1 MNNSGKLNIL
11 LIEDNPADV
20 ELLKLS
26 LQDSSIKHD
35 LVHCDTLF
43 EGIDTAKNKNI
54 QLILLDLTL
63 PDSSGFKT
71 LTHFLEKVTDIPVV
85 ILTGVNNEIVGNQAI
100 KAGAQDFLVKGQF
113 DGKLLGRT
121 IRYSI
126 HRYNSQLKL
135 ESALEDL
142 ELSKKKYVEAQEM
155 AHFGN
160 WEMDI
165 VSNKMNWTNEVF
177 NIFGFLPNSMEPTL
191 SNYLEYVHKDDRG
204 PVSNFFETA
213 AKDGKQHQIEHKIV
227 ISGHI
232 IRYVSLKAK
241 VRFEE
246 VTGKTVLVGVIQDIS
261 ERKISEQLILE
272 KNISQ
277 KASKIKEEAI
287 ANMNFH
293 IRTPLSSILNFT
305 YLLEQSTMSNQQTE
319 LIGGLKT
326 SINDMSLMVNNML
339 NFSVLV
345 SEEIILDEEE
355 IKLIDN
361 LESFKKVISIKAENH
376 KTKFNFD
383 ISDKLPTKAVCDTK
397 KILQLLYNL
406 FDGTFLYV
414 EKDLALDFKAF
425 SKGEDK
431 DFKLCFT
438 MDCNSKN
445 IPKVN
450 IEDLKKYDKL
460 VEFFSQPN
468 LEVEKKYEL
477 GIAIILK
484 LVSSMNGTFE
494 INNTSDGVNY
504 NVELPVK
511 PVKKLV
517 LKNGDVPEQPV
528 RVLLVEDH
536 FLNQMATKKVLTN
549 WTDKISVDI
558 AENGLIGVEK
568 FREHGYDIII
578 MDIQMPV
585 MDGIEATQKIRE
597 NSDVPIIALTANSTK
612 QESEKCFK
620 AGANEYLTKPF
631 KPNELYSQIMSLLVA
646 VEN

>member
-1 MNNSGKLNIL
+1 MNNSNKVNIL

-20 ELLKLS
+20 ELLKIS
-26 LQDSSIKHD
+26 LKDSSIKHE
-35 LVHCDTLF
+35 LFHGDTLF
-43 EGIDTAKNKNI
+43 EGVDIATNQDI
-54 QLILLDLTL
+54 QLVLLDLTL

-71 LTHFLEKVTDIPVV
+71 LTSFLEKIENIPVV

-121 IRYSI
+121 IRYSL
-126 HRYNSQLKL
+126 HRFNSQLKL
-135 ESALEDL
+135 ENALTNL
-142 ELSKKKYVEAQEM
+142 ELSKKKYIEAQEM

-177 NIFGFLPNSMEPTL
+177 KIFGFQSNSLSPTL
-191 SNYLEYVHKDDRG
+191 SDYLEYVHKDDKAE
-204 PVSNFFETA
+204 VEQFFEKA
-213 AKDGKQHQIEHKIV
+213 AKDGKQHHIEHKIIV
-227 ISGHI
+227 SGHM
-232 IRYVSLKAK
+232 IRYVALRAK

-277 KASKIKEEAI
+277 KATKIKEEAI
-287 ANMNFH
+287 SNMNFH
-293 IRTPLSSILNFT
+293 IRTPLSSIMNFT
-305 YLLEQSTMSNQQTE
+305 YLIEKTSVTNQQSE
-319 LIGGLKT
+319 IIGGLKT
-326 SINDMSLMVNNML
+326 SVDDLSLMVNNML

-345 SEEIILDEEE
+345 SEEISLEEE
-355 IKLIDN
+355 EVKLADN
-361 LESFKKVISIKAENH
+361 IESFQKVIAIKAENT
-376 KTKFNFD
+376 KTVATFDFN
-383 ISDKLPTKAVCDTK
+383 KELPEKVVCDPK

-406 FDGTFLYV
+406 FDSAFLYSDD
-414 EKDLALDFKAF
+414 KTKLHFSTT
-425 SKGEDK
+425 SKGKDE
-431 DFKLCFT
+431 DFKLCFELKT
-438 MDCNSKN
+438 TAEMVPS
-445 IPKVN
+445 VSL
-450 IEDLKKYDKL
+450 EELKKYNKL
-460 VEFFSQPN
+460 VEFFSVDD
-468 LEVEKKYEL
+468 LEDEKKYEL

-484 LVSSMNGTFE
+484 LVSSMNGQFE
-494 INNTSDGVNY
+494 INNTTEGVQY
-504 NVELPVK
+504 NVEIPVT
-511 PVKKLV
+511 PIKKLV
-517 LKNGDVPEQPV
+517 LKNGEAPEVPV

-536 FLNQMATKKVLTN
+536 FLNQMATKKVLTSWSEN
-549 WTDKISVDI
+549 ISVDI

-585 MDGIEATQKIRE
+585 MNGIEATEKIRE
-597 NSDVPIIALTANSTK
+597 NSQVPIIALTANSTK
-612 QESEKCFK
+612 QEQQKCYN

-631 KPNELYSQIMSLLVA
+631 KPQELYSQIMSLLVA